1 MAVYAYAPD
10 AGERQAV
17 LGLNLSGKVRKPVV
31 LSRVAATMRELA
43 NDPVRMKVKSETGIE
58 LDFAKVSVFGEGL
71 KIRGLKNESEI
82 ELSSNGDV
90 KQGAVLLTLP
100 FKWKGNDFTHTQVFE
115 LVDETFQIAPSRLYF
130 RRYGDKYMSKAV
142 IKTRGSRLNIGEF
155 NFKLVGFPEK
165 REKTGVAL
173 RSTGARTHHRLMS
186 SDHIYLKMA

>member
-1 MAVYAYAPD
+1 
-10 AGERQAV
+10 
-17 LGLNLSGKVRKPVV
+17 
-31 LSRVAATMRELA
+31 
-43 NDPVRMKVKSETGIE
+43 
-58 LDFAKVSVFGEGL
+58 
-71 KIRGLKNESEI
+71 LKNESEI